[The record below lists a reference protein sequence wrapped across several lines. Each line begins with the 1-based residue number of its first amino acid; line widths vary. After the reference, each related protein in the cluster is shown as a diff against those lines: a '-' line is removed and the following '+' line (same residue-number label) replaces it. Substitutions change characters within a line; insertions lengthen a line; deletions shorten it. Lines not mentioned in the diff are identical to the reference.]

1 MKKFAAVI
9 LIGTILAT
17 TSCGSSG
24 TGSSKGSSDNG
35 TGTSYSKLE
44 FETTEESDI
53 RISPENLVIDNFQI
67 DRSDVLN
74 QHVTGRISDR
84 IIIDATLMCSVDP
97 ESPGEASVFS
107 GSILDFTETQ
117 RYMFRQDD
125 WTMVESEPLWAT
137 METAELEHY
146 GDRDRYVDPDGQEYE
161 CATTPWSSL
170 CHTERGRMIYQLA
183 LGMSSEYYSETDFEF
198 ADSQTAYEI
207 ARSYLEKTGLVVNDY
222 YKMRR
227 LPYNELETEVRLF
240 NSDAGEAERFDVDSI
255 LPDGWTKEEDSYWIT
270 LYPDIKGL
278 PVDSFSGFF
287 FTEEGKAGEAISL
300 PISIEVIVNAHGVD
314 YVSLI
319 YQFDSL
325 GVLSSGSMLG
335 IQDALMLCVQ
345 KLYSLSGNGLSDDA
359 IMNDRTPKVTLDSPE
374 TIFIDEIAL
383 VYIALPDPP
392 GSGELILRP
401 YWIIVCAQIGKS
413 LSLDGDFRYSSPLFF
428 DAITGEYME
437 HSESAGGDI

>member
-1 MKKFAAVI
+1 
-9 LIGTILAT
+9 
-17 TSCGSSG
+17 
-24 TGSSKGSSDNG
+24 
-35 TGTSYSKLE
+35 
-44 FETTEESDI
+44 
-53 RISPENLVIDNFQI
+53 
-67 DRSDVLN
+67 
-74 QHVTGRISDR
+74 
-84 IIIDATLMCSVDP
+84 
-97 ESPGEASVFS
+97 
-107 GSILDFTETQ
+107 
-117 RYMFRQDD
+117 
-125 WTMVESEPLWAT
+125 MVESEPLWAT

-222 YKMRR
+222 YKIRR

-240 NSDAGEAERFDVDSI
+240 NSDAGETERFDVDSI

-270 LYPDIKGL
+270 LYPDINEL

-345 KLYSLSGNGLSDDA
+345 KLYSLSGNGLSEDA

-383 VYIALPDPP
+383 VYIALPDP
-392 GSGELILRP
+392 
-401 YWIIVCAQIGKS
+401 
-413 LSLDGDFRYSSPLFF
+413 
-428 DAITGEYME
+428 
-437 HSESAGGDI
+437 

>member
-1 MKKFAAVI
+1 MKKFAAVF

-17 TSCGSSG
+17 ASCGSSG

-222 YKMRR
+222 YNMRR
-227 LPYNELETEVRLF
+227 LPYNELEAEIRLF
-240 NSDAGEAERFDVDSI
+240 NSDLPETEKFDVDSI

-270 LYPDIKGL
+270 LYPDINGL
-278 PVDSFSGFF
+278 PADSIFGFF
-287 FTEEGKAGEAISL
+287 FTEEGKAGGTWIST
-300 PISIEVIVNAHGVD
+300 PSIEVIVNAHGVD
-314 YVSLI
+314 YVALFH
-319 YQFDSL
+319 QFDSL

-374 TIFIDEIAL
+374 TIFIDDIAL

-437 HSESAGGDI
+437 YSESDGGDI

>member
-17 TSCGSSG
+17 ASCGSSG
-24 TGSSKGSSDNG
+24 TGSSKGSSDNR

-222 YKMRR
+222 YKIRR

-255 LPDGWTKEEDSYWIT
+255 LPDGWTKEEDSNWIT
-270 LYPDIKGL
+270 LYPDINGL
-278 PVDSFSGFF
+278 PVGSFSGFF
-287 FTEEGKAGEAISL
+287 FTEEGKAREAISL

-345 KLYSLSGNGLSDDA
+345 KLYSLSGNGLSEDA

-374 TIFIDEIAL
+374 TIF
-383 VYIALPDPP
+383 
-392 GSGELILRP
+392 
-401 YWIIVCAQIGKS
+401 
-413 LSLDGDFRYSSPLFF
+413 
-428 DAITGEYME
+428 
-437 HSESAGGDI
+437 

>member
-53 RISPENLVIDNFQI
+53 RISPENLVIDSFQI

-125 WTMVESEPLWAT
+125 WTMVESEPLLGVLAT
-137 METAELEHY
+137 EVEQY

-161 CATTPWSSL
+161 CTTTPWSSL
-170 CHTERGRMIYQLA
+170 CHTDRGRMINQLA
-183 LGMSSEYYSETDFEF
+183 VLMSSEYYSETDFEF

-227 LPYNELETEVRLF
+227 LPYNELETEVRLY
-240 NSDAGEAERFDVDSI
+240 NSYAGEAERFDVDSI

-270 LYPDIKGL
+270 LYPDINGL

-287 FTEEGKAGEAISL
+287 FTEEGTAGEAISL

-314 YVSLI
+314 YVGLF

-345 KLYSLSGNGLSDDA
+345 KLYSLSGNGLSEDA

-374 TIFIDEIAL
+374 TIF
-383 VYIALPDPP
+383 
-392 GSGELILRP
+392 
-401 YWIIVCAQIGKS
+401 
-413 LSLDGDFRYSSPLFF
+413 
-428 DAITGEYME
+428 
-437 HSESAGGDI
+437 